1 MEFDPKR
8 AARVGAKKI
17 RQRTDARFA
26 KKEIYD
32 NIYFDND
39 REEDE
44 DSELKDL
51 ELNFRAADNRK
62 YRYYR

>member
-1 MEFDPKR
+1 MTFDPKR

-17 RQRTDARFA
+17 RQRTDVRFA
-26 KKEIYD
+26 KREIYD
-32 NIYFDND
+32 NMYNDID
-39 REEDE
+39 REEDD

-51 ELNFRAADNRK
+51 ELNIRATDNRK

>member
-17 RQRTDARFA
+17 RMRTDARFA

-32 NIYFDND
+32 NMYYDID

-51 ELNFRAADNRK
+51 ELNIRASDNRK
-62 YRYYR
+62 RRV